1 MLRLRPIEQRS
12 RTKDEGAMKQQ
23 DFTNTN
29 LRNLITTGKN
39 QPDLFA

>member
-1 MLRLRPIEQRS
+1 
-12 RTKDEGAMKQQ
+12 MKQQ